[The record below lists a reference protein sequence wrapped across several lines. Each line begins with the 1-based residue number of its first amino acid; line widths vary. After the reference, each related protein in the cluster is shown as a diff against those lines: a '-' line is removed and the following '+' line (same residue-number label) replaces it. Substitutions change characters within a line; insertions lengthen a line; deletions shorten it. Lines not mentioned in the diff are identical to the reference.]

1 MIAVTIDPELGN
13 ILRVGLV
20 ELTGL
25 TVQAENARWDAIES
39 LCAEIRAEYDGAPIG
54 SVPGVEWARKLYS
67 SVGIDPT
74 KHRPSSEALLRR
86 AMKGEPLHPVNTLV
100 DALNW
105 CSLEYLIPMGLY
117 CVSRLEGDIVVRRG
131 QAGEA
136 YEGIGRGI
144 INLDGRLVAADRHGA
159 FGSPTS
165 DSYRT
170 AVSTDTTQAL
180 ALMYVPVGFPGDDL
194 AEAVET
200 FAERATSWCGG
211 EVLRTDVLSA

>member
-1 MIAVTIDPELGN
+1 MITVHIDPSLAPLLKLG
-13 ILRVGLV
+13 IVD
-20 ELTGL
+20 LTGL
-25 TVQAENARWDAIES
+25 AIHAENPRWDVIEG
-39 LCAEIRAEYDGAPIG
+39 LCAELRSEFGDTPIG
-54 SVPGVEWARKLYS
+54 RVPGVEWARQLYS

-86 AMKGEPLHPVNTLV
+86 ALKGEPLHQINTLV

-105 CSLEYLIPMGLY
+105 CSLEYLVPMGLY
-117 CVSRLEGDIVVRRG
+117 SSSRIDGEVTVRRG
-131 QAGEA
+131 LPGEA

-144 INLDGRLVAADRHGA
+144 VNLDGRLVAADRHGA

-170 AVSTDTTQAL
+170 AVSVDTRQVL
-180 ALMYVPVGFPGDDL
+180 AILYVPKDYPEDEL

-200 FAERATSWCGG
+200 FAERARSWCGG
-211 EVLRTDVLSA
+211 EVQRTDVLGG

>member
-1 MIAVTIDPELGN
+1 MVDVTIDPSLAP
-13 ILRVGLV
+13 ILQVGLV
-20 ELTGL
+20 EMTGL
-25 TVQAENARWDAIES
+25 TVHTENPRWDVITA
-39 LCAEIRAEYDGAPIG
+39 LCADLREEFGRAPIG

-74 KHRPSSEALLRR
+74 KHRPSSEGLLRR
-86 AMKGEPLHPVNTLV
+86 ALKGEPLHPVNTLV

-105 CSLEYLIPMGLY
+105 CSLEYLVPMGLY
-117 CVSRLEGDIVVRRG
+117 SVARIEGGVVLRRG

-144 INLDGRLVAADRHGA
+144 INLDGRLVAADHHGA

-170 AVSTDTTQAL
+170 AVSTDTTHAL
-180 ALMYVPVGFPGDDL
+180 ALLYVPVGFPEDEL

-200 FAERATSWCGG
+200 FAERAEGWCGG
-211 EVLRTDVLSA
+211 QVERTDVLTA

>member
-1 MIAVTIDPELGN
+1 MISVSIDPALAPLLK
-13 ILRVGLV
+13 IGLV
-20 ELTGL
+20 DLSGL
-25 TVQAENARWDAIES
+25 TVHAENPRWDAVEN
-39 LCAEIRAEYDGAPIG
+39 LCAECRTEFGDTPIG
-54 SVPGVEWARKLYS
+54 RVPGVEWARQLYS

-86 AMKGEPLHPVNTLV
+86 ALKGEPLHQINTLV

-117 CVSRLEGDIVVRRG
+117 SSSRIEGDVVVRRG
-131 QAGEA
+131 KPGEA

-144 INLDGRLVAADRHGA
+144 VNLEGRLVAADRHGA

-170 AVSTDTTQAL
+170 AISTDTRQAL
-180 ALMYVPVGFPGDDL
+180 AILYVPIDYPEDEL

-200 FAERATSWCGG
+200 FAERAQSWCGG
-211 EVLRTDVLSA
+211 EAQRTDVVR

>member
-1 MIAVTIDPELGN
+1 MISVRIDPSLAS
-13 ILRVGLV
+13 LLKVGIVDLA
-20 ELTGL
+20 GL
-25 TVQAENARWDAIES
+25 SIHAENLRWDVLED
-39 LCAEIRAEYDGAPIG
+39 LCAEIRLEFGNTPIG
-54 SVPGVEWARKLYS
+54 RVPGVEWARQLYS

-86 AMKGEPLHPVNTLV
+86 ALKGEPLHQINTLV

-117 CVSRLEGDIVVRRG
+117 SSSRIDGEVTIRKGLP
-131 QAGEA
+131 GEA

-144 INLDGRLVAADRHGA
+144 VNLEGRLVAADRHGA

-170 AVSTDTTQAL
+170 AVSVETRQAL
-180 ALMYVPVGFPGDDL
+180 AILYVPADYPEDDL
-194 AEAVET
+194 AEAVESL
-200 FAERATSWCGG
+200 AERAQSWCGG
-211 EVLRTDVLSA
+211 EAERTDVLRG

>member
-1 MIAVTIDPELGN
+1 MISISIDPALAPLLKIG
-13 ILRVGLV
+13 IVD
-20 ELTGL
+20 LTGL
-25 TVQAENARWDAIES
+25 TVHVENPRWDAVEN
-39 LCAEIRAEYDGAPIG
+39 LCAECRMEFGDTPIG
-54 SVPGVEWARKLYS
+54 RVPGIEWARQLYS

-86 AMKGEPLHPVNTLV
+86 ALKGEPLHQINTLV

-117 CVSRLEGDIVVRRG
+117 SSSRIEGDIVVRRG
-131 QAGEA
+131 KPGEA

-144 INLDGRLVAADRHGA
+144 VNLDGRLVAADRHGA

-170 AVSTDTTQAL
+170 AISTDTKQAL
-180 ALMYVPVGFPGDDL
+180 AILYVPVDYPEDDL

-200 FAERATSWCGG
+200 FAERARSWCGG
-211 EVLRTDVLSA
+211 EVQRTDVLR